1 MLDKFFLLCYNIST
15 KKQERYKKMWL
26 SKNFKT
32 YGEAIKFKADMIWK
46 GYKVELYFI
55 TNGYCVEYKK
65 LALVR

>member
-1 MLDKFFLLCYNIST
+1 
-15 KKQERYKKMWL
+15 MWL

-65 LALVR
+65 LALVRQG